1 MESSE
6 NSRGGLLSAETKVHL
21 RHYWQVILERRW
33 LVVIGFFLCMLASAL
48 YLLKAQRIY
57 RAVAVI
63 EINREMDGVF
73 SSKELVLS
81 TGREQDYLQTQYR
94 NLQSH
99 SLLRRILLNLGLN
112 ERPEFQEAAD
122 PVEALRDQ
130 IQIVP
135 IRLTRLVEVRA
146 ENPDAK
152 LSTNIANALANTFVE
167 DNMDLRRQ
175 RALAAVQF
183 LDSELIEKEAEV
195 RLADEQLQLYK
206 EKHNMVSLEASQ
218 NIVYQSVQHAQQEFD
233 RARTVSTA
241 KTQVAEEMKR
251 LVSEGTS
258 LDTIP
263 EIGQKLEIRELK
275 VRIADKEAF
284 LQGLLTRYKDKWPDV
299 IQAREDIA
307 SLRRSLE
314 EECRKGYDGILND
327 ARLAAVTEKQLEE
340 NLQNKQKA
348 LLEHNRLRIQFD
360 ELQRK
365 AEQTKLLYNNLLA
378 RSQETDV
385 SAKNSVNNMRVV
397 DDAPLPLVHVKPKA
411 SLILVLGVLGGLALG
426 LGLAFFVNYLD
437 DSIKS
442 QDDIETIL
450 NLPFLGYVPNIKAG
464 QLHERDLHAHLHP
477 RSSAAESFRTVRASI
492 TLAARA
498 DKMRVFGVTSSI
510 PSEGKSLCAS
520 NFAVVTAQA
529 GLRTVLVDADLR
541 RPSVHKAFKIH
552 APVGL
557 AAYLKGETD
566 RIEDITHKSEVP
578 NLDVIAC
585 GPIPNNPSELLETPR
600 VEKLL
605 AELRAKYDRVVLD
618 CPPISAVSDPLV
630 MGSRADGVV
639 FVMKFKK
646 IRREHARR
654 SVQRIQD
661 AGIQII
667 GVLLNDI
674 DFEGR
679 DSYYYS
685 YYYYQNQYY
694 SHYKTEPSSRK
705 GSTSAPT
712 PTPTSTPKAPTS
724 TT

>member
-1 MESSE
+1 MEASDNARS
-6 NSRGGLLSAETKVHL
+6 GLLSAETKVHL

-48 YLLKAQRIY
+48 YLLKAQRIF
-57 RAVAVI
+57 RAIAII
-63 EINREMDGVF
+63 EINREMDGMF

-94 NLQSH
+94 NLQSP
-99 SLLRRILLNLGLN
+99 SLIRRILLDLRLN
-112 ERPEFQEAAD
+112 DRPEYQNAAD
-122 PVEALRDQ
+122 PVDALRDQ

-135 IRLTRLVEVRA
+135 VRLTRLVEVRA
-146 ENPDAK
+146 ESPDPK
-152 LSTNIANALANTFVE
+152 LATNIANSLAFTFVN
-167 DNMDLRRQ
+167 DNMELRKG
-175 RALAAVQF
+175 RALDAVRF
-183 LDSELIEKEAEV
+183 LDTELVEKEKEV
-195 RLADEQLQLYK
+195 RDADEKLQRYK
-206 EKHNMVSLEASQ
+206 EEHDMVSLEASQ
-218 NIVYQSVQHAQQEFD
+218 NIVFQSVAHAQAEYD
-233 RARTVSTA
+233 RARTTSSA
-241 KTQVAEEMKR
+241 KQQIVDEVKR
-251 LVSEGTS
+251 LVASGTS

-263 EIGQKLEIRELK
+263 DIGQRLEIRELK
-275 VRIADKEAF
+275 VRIAEKDAQ

-299 IQAREDIA
+299 IQARQDLA
-307 SLRRSLE
+307 SMRRSLE
-314 EECRKGYDGILND
+314 EECKKGFEAILND
-327 ARLAAVTEKQLEE
+327 AALALAAEKQLKE
-340 NLQNKQKA
+340 NLADKEGA
-348 LLEHNRLRIQFD
+348 LLKLNRLRIRFD
-360 ELQRK
+360 ELTRK
-365 AEQTKLLYNNLLA
+365 ADQTKVLFNNLLA
-378 RSQETDV
+378 RSQETAV
-385 SAKNSVNNMRVV
+385 SAQNSVNNMRVV
-397 DDAPLPLVHVKPKA
+397 DPAPLPLVHVKPRA
-411 SLILVLGVLGGLALG
+411 ALILVLGVMGGIAVG

-442 QDDIETIL
+442 QDDIESIL
-450 NLPFLGYVPNIKAG
+450 GLPFLGYVPNIKSG
-464 QLHERDLHAHLHP
+464 QLHERDLHSHLHP

-541 RPSVHKAFKIH
+541 RPSVHKAFKLH
-552 APVGL
+552 APIGL
-557 AAYLKGETD
+557 ASYLKGETD
-566 RIEDITHKSEVP
+566 RIEDIAHKSEVP

-585 GPIPNNPSELLETPR
+585 GPIPSNPSELLETPR

-605 AELRAKYDRVVLD
+605 TELRQRYDRVVLD

-661 AGIQII
+661 AGIQIV

-694 SHYKTEPSSRK
+694 SHYKTEPS
-705 GSTSAPT
+705 APKSVSSGPKT
-712 PTPTSTPKAPTS
+712 PAGTA
-724 TT
+724 

>member
-1 MESSE
+1 MEASE

-48 YLLKAQRIY
+48 YLLKAQRIF
-57 RAVAVI
+57 RAVAII
-63 EINREMDGVF
+63 EINREMDGMF

-94 NLQSH
+94 NLQSP
-99 SLLRRILLNLGLN
+99 SLLRRVLSDLGLV
-112 ERPEFQEAAD
+112 ERPEYQKAAD

-135 IRLTRLVEVRA
+135 VRLTRLVEVRA
-146 ENPDAK
+146 ESPDPK
-152 LSTNIANALANTFVE
+152 LATNIANVLAYTFVD
-167 DNMDLRRQ
+167 DNMTLRRG
-175 RALAAVQF
+175 RALDAVKF
-183 LDSELIEKEAEV
+183 LDTELVEKETEV
-195 RLADEQLQLYK
+195 RSADEELQRYK
-206 EKHNMVSLEASQ
+206 EEHNMVSLEASQ
-218 NIVYQSVQHAQQEFD
+218 NVVYQSLQHAQSEYD
-233 RARTVSTA
+233 RARAASTA
-241 KTQVAEEMKR
+241 KQQISEEMKR
-251 LVSEGTS
+251 LVGQGTS

-275 VRIADKEAF
+275 VRIAEKEAL

-299 IQAREDIA
+299 IQAREDLA
-307 SLRRSLE
+307 SMRRSLE
-314 EECRKGYDGILND
+314 EECRKGYEAILND
-327 ARLAAVTEKQLEE
+327 ARLAAVTEKQLEN
-340 NLQNKQKA
+340 NLSAKQTA
-348 LLEHNRLRIQFD
+348 LLEHNRLRIKFD
-360 ELQRK
+360 ELSRK

-397 DDAPLPLVHVKPKA
+397 DPAPLPLVHVKPKA
-411 SLILVLGVLGGLALG
+411 ALILVLGVMGGLAVG
-426 LGLAFFVNYLD
+426 LGLAFFVSYLD

-450 NLPFLGYVPNIKAG
+450 GLPFLGYVPNIKAG
-464 QLHERDLHAHLHP
+464 QLHERDLHSHLHP

-492 TLAARA
+492 TLASRA

-557 AAYLKGETD
+557 AAYLKGDTD

-585 GPIPNNPSELLETPR
+585 GPIPNNPSELLETQR

-605 AELRAKYDRVVLD
+605 AELRQRYDRVVLD

-661 AGIQII
+661 AGIQIV

-694 SHYKTEPSSRK
+694 SHYKTEPTTKK
-705 GSTSAPT
+705 GSASAPAPKT
-712 PTPTSTPKAPTS
+712 PASPS
-724 TT
+724 

>member
-1 MESSE
+1 MESSDS
-6 NSRGGLLSAETKVHL
+6 SRGGLLSAETKVHL
-21 RHYWQVILERRW
+21 RHYWQVVLERRW
-33 LVVIGFFLCMLASAL
+33 LVVIGFFLCMLASSL

-57 RAVAVI
+57 RAVAII
-63 EINREMDGVF
+63 EINREMDGMF

-81 TGREQDYLQTQYR
+81 TGREQDYLQTQYK
-94 NLQSH
+94 NLQSP
-99 SLLRRILLNLGLN
+99 SLFRRVLLDLGLN
-112 ERPEFQEAAD
+112 ERPEYQKAAD

-130 IQIVP
+130 IRIAPV
-135 IRLTRLVEVRA
+135 RLTRLVEVRA
-146 ENPDAK
+146 ESTDPK
-152 LSTNIANALANTFVE
+152 LATNIANTLAYTFVD
-167 DNMDLRRQ
+167 DNMSLRKG
-175 RALAAVQF
+175 RALDAVKF
-183 LDSELIEKEAEV
+183 LDTELVEKEKEV
-195 RLADEQLQLYK
+195 RESDEKLQKYK
-206 EKHNMVSLEASQ
+206 EEYDMVSLEASQ
-218 NIVYQSVQHAQQEFD
+218 NIVFQSVQHAQAEFD
-233 RARTVSTA
+233 RARTTSTA
-241 KTQVAEEMKR
+241 KRQIAEEMRR
-251 LVSEGTS
+251 LVESGTS

-275 VRIADKEAF
+275 VRIADREAQ
-284 LQGLLTRYKDKWPDV
+284 LQGLLSRYKDKWPDV
-299 IQAREDIA
+299 IQARQDLA

-314 EECRKGYDGILND
+314 DECKKGYEAIMND
-327 ARLAAVTEKQLEE
+327 AKLAEVTEKQLSE
-340 NLQNKQKA
+340 NLDAKQVA
-348 LLEHNRLRIQFD
+348 LLKHNRLRIAFD
-360 ELQRK
+360 QLQRR

-378 RSQETDV
+378 RMQETDV
-385 SAKNSVNNMRVV
+385 SAQNSVNNMRVV
-397 DDAPLPLVHVKPKA
+397 DPAPLPLVHVKPKA
-411 SLILVLGVLGGLALG
+411 SVILVLGVLGGLMLG
-426 LGLAFFVNYLD
+426 LGFAFFVNYLD

-450 NLPFLGYVPNIKAG
+450 GLPFLGYVPNIKAG

-477 RSSAAESFRTVRASI
+477 RSTAAESFRTVRASI

-541 RPSVHKAFKIH
+541 RPSVHKAFKLH

-557 AAYLKGETD
+557 ASYLKGETD
-566 RIEDITHKSEVP
+566 RIEDIAHKSEVP

-605 AELRAKYDRVVLD
+605 AELRQRYDRVVLD

-630 MGSRADGVV
+630 MGSRADGIV

-661 AGIQII
+661 AGIQIV

-705 GSTSAPT
+705 AAVAAPT
-712 PTPTSTPKAPTS
+712 GSGSAPKAPS
-724 TT
+724 GPS

>member
-1 MESSE
+1 M
-6 NSRGGLLSAETKVHL
+6 SAETKVHL

-48 YLLKAQRIY
+48 YLLKAQRIF
-57 RAVAVI
+57 RAIAII
-63 EINREMDGVF
+63 EINREMDGMF

-94 NLQSH
+94 NLQSP
-99 SLLRRILLNLGLN
+99 SLIRRILLDLRLN
-112 ERPEFQEAAD
+112 DRPEYQNAAD
-122 PVEALRDQ
+122 PVDALRDQ

-135 IRLTRLVEVRA
+135 VRLTRLVEVRA
-146 ENPDAK
+146 ESPDPK
-152 LSTNIANALANTFVE
+152 LATNIANALAYTFVN
-167 DNMDLRRQ
+167 DNMELRKG
-175 RALAAVQF
+175 RALDAVRF
-183 LDSELIEKEAEV
+183 LDTELVEKEKEV
-195 RLADEQLQLYK
+195 RDADEKLQRYK
-206 EKHNMVSLEASQ
+206 EEHDMVSLEASQ
-218 NIVYQSVQHAQQEFD
+218 NIVFQSVAHAQSEYD
-233 RARTVSTA
+233 RARTTSSA
-241 KTQVAEEMKR
+241 KQQIVDEVKRMVA
-251 LVSEGTS
+251 SGTS

-263 EIGQKLEIRELK
+263 DIGQRLEIRELK
-275 VRIADKEAF
+275 VRIAEKDAQ

-299 IQAREDIA
+299 IQARQDLA
-307 SLRRSLE
+307 SMRRSLE
-314 EECRKGYDGILND
+314 EECKKGFEAILND
-327 ARLAAVTEKQLEE
+327 AALALAAEKQLKE
-340 NLQNKQKA
+340 NLADKEGA
-348 LLEHNRLRIQFD
+348 LLKLNRLRIRFD
-360 ELQRK
+360 ELTRK
-365 AEQTKLLYNNLLA
+365 ADQTKVLFNNLLA
-378 RSQETDV
+378 RSQETAV
-385 SAKNSVNNMRVV
+385 SAQNSVNNMRVV
-397 DDAPLPLVHVKPKA
+397 DPAPLPLVHVKPRA
-411 SLILVLGVLGGLALG
+411 ALILVLGVMGGIAVG

-442 QDDIETIL
+442 QDDIESIL
-450 NLPFLGYVPNIKAG
+450 GLPFLGYVPNIKSG
-464 QLHERDLHAHLHP
+464 QLHERDLHSHLHP

-541 RPSVHKAFKIH
+541 RPSVHKAFKLH
-552 APVGL
+552 APIGL
-557 AAYLKGETD
+557 ASYLKGETD
-566 RIEDITHKSEVP
+566 RIEDIAHKSEVP

-585 GPIPNNPSELLETPR
+585 GPIPSNPSELLETPR

-605 AELRAKYDRVVLD
+605 TELRQRYDRVVLD

-661 AGIQII
+661 AGIQIV

-685 YYYYQNQYY
+685 
-694 SHYKTEPSSRK
+694 
-705 GSTSAPT
+705 
-712 PTPTSTPKAPTS
+712 
-724 TT
+724 

>member
-1 MESSE
+1 MESSDS
-6 NSRGGLLSAETKVHL
+6 SRGGLLSAETKVHL
-21 RHYWQVILERRW
+21 RYYWQVVLERRW
-33 LVVIGFFLCMLASAL
+33 LVVIGFFLCMLASSL

-57 RAVAVI
+57 RAVAII
-63 EINREMDGVF
+63 EINREMDGMF

-81 TGREQDYLQTQYR
+81 TGREQDYLQTQYK
-94 NLQSH
+94 NLQSP
-99 SLLRRILLNLGLN
+99 SLFRRVLLDLGLN
-112 ERPEFQEAAD
+112 ELPEYQKAAD

-130 IQIVP
+130 IRIAPV
-135 IRLTRLVEVRA
+135 RLTRLVEVRA
-146 ENPDAK
+146 ESTDPK
-152 LSTNIANALANTFVE
+152 LATNIANTLAYTFVE
-167 DNMDLRRQ
+167 DNMSLRKG
-175 RALAAVQF
+175 RALDAVKF
-183 LDSELIEKEAEV
+183 LDTELVEKEKEV
-195 RLADEQLQLYK
+195 READERLQKYK
-206 EKHNMVSLEASQ
+206 EEYDMVSLEASQ
-218 NIVYQSVQHAQQEFD
+218 NIVFQSVQHAQAEFD
-233 RARTVSTA
+233 RARTTATA
-241 KTQVAEEMKR
+241 KRQIAEEMKR
-251 LVSEGTS
+251 LVDAGTS

-275 VRIADKEAF
+275 VRIADREAQ
-284 LQGLLTRYKDKWPDV
+284 LQGLLSRYKDKWPDV
-299 IQAREDIA
+299 IQARQDLA

-314 EECRKGYDGILND
+314 DECKKGYEAIMND
-327 ARLAAVTEKQLEE
+327 AKLAEVTEKQLSE
-340 NLQNKQKA
+340 NLDAKQGA
-348 LLEHNRLRIQFD
+348 LLKHNRLRIAFD
-360 ELQRK
+360 QLQRR

-378 RSQETDV
+378 RMQETDV
-385 SAKNSVNNMRVV
+385 SAQNSVNNMRVV
-397 DDAPLPLVHVKPKA
+397 DPAPLPLVHVKPKA
-411 SLILVLGVLGGLALG
+411 SVILVLGVLGGLVLG
-426 LGLAFFVNYLD
+426 LGFAFFVNYLD

-450 NLPFLGYVPNIKAG
+450 GLPFLGYVPNIKAG

-477 RSSAAESFRTVRASI
+477 RSTAAESFRTVRASI

-541 RPSVHKAFKIH
+541 RPSVHKAFKLH

-557 AAYLKGETD
+557 ASYLKGETD
-566 RIEDITHKSEVP
+566 RIEDIAHKSEVP

-605 AELRAKYDRVVLD
+605 AELRQRYDRVVLD

-630 MGSRADGVV
+630 MGSRADGIV

-661 AGIQII
+661 AGIQIV

-705 GSTSAPT
+705 AAVAAPT
-712 PTPTSTPKAPTS
+712 GSGSTPKAPS
-724 TT
+724 GPA

>member
-1 MESSE
+1 MEASD
-6 NSRGGLLSAETKVHL
+6 NARGGLLSAETKIHL
-21 RHYWQVILERRW
+21 RQYWQVILERRW

-48 YLLKAQRIY
+48 YLLKAQRIF
-57 RAVAVI
+57 RASAVI
-63 EINREMDGVF
+63 EINREMDGMF

-99 SLLRRILLNLGLN
+99 SLIRRVLIELGLN
-112 ERPEFQEAAD
+112 ERPEYQKAID
-122 PVEALRDQ
+122 PVERLKDQ

-135 IRLTRLVEVRA
+135 VRLTRLVEVRA
-146 ENPDAK
+146 ESPDPK
-152 LSTNIANALANTFVE
+152 LATNIANTLAYKFVE
-167 DNMDLRRQ
+167 DNMTLRKG
-175 RALAAVQF
+175 RALDAVKF
-183 LDSELIEKEAEV
+183 LDGEIVEKEREV
-195 RLADEQLQLYK
+195 READEELQAYK
-206 EKHNMVSLEASQ
+206 EKHDMVSLDASQ
-218 NIVYQSVQHAQQEFD
+218 NIIFQSVTHAQAEYD

-241 KTQVAEEMKR
+241 KNQVAEEMKR
-251 LVSEGTS
+251 LIAQGTS

-263 EIGQKLEIRELK
+263 EIGQKLEVRELK

-284 LQGLLTRYKDKWPDV
+284 LQGLLTRYKDLWPDV
-299 IQAREDIA
+299 IQAREDLA
-307 SLRRSLE
+307 SMRRSLE
-314 EECRKGYDGILND
+314 DECRKGYEAIVND
-327 ARLAAVTEKQLEE
+327 AHLAAVTEKQMEE
-340 NLQNKQKA
+340 NLAVKQSAVQK
-348 LLEHNRLRIQFD
+348 LNRLRIVYD
-360 ELQRK
+360 ELFRK
-365 AEQTKLLYNNLLA
+365 AEQTKVLYNNLLA

-385 SAKNSVNNMRVV
+385 SAQNSVNNMRVV
-397 DDAPLPLVHVKPKA
+397 DEAPLPLVHVKPKA
-411 SLILVLGVLGGLALG
+411 TVILILGVMGGLAIG
-426 LGLAFFVNYLD
+426 LGLAFFVSYLD

-450 NLPFLGYVPNIKAG
+450 GLPFLGYVPNIKAG
-464 QLHERDLHAHLHP
+464 QLHERDLHSHLHP

-492 TLAARA
+492 TLASRA

-529 GLRTVLVDADLR
+529 GLKTVLVDADLR
-541 RPSVHKAFKIH
+541 RPSVHKAFKLH

-557 AAYLKGETD
+557 ASYLKGETD
-566 RIEDITHKSEVP
+566 RIDEIVHKTEVP

-585 GPIPNNPSELLETPR
+585 GPIPNNPSELLETQR
-600 VEKLL
+600 VEKLI
-605 AELRAKYDRVVLD
+605 AELRERYDRVVLD

-661 AGIQII
+661 AGISIV

-694 SHYKTEPSSRK
+694 SHYKTEPSGRK
-705 GSTSAPT
+705 ESAPVSKT
-712 PTPTSTPKAPTS
+712 PTTPA
-724 TT
+724 